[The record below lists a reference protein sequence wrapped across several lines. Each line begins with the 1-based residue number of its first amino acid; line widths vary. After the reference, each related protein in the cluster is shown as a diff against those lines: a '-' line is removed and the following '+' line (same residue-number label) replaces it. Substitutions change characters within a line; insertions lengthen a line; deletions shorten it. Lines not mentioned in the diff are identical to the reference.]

1 MGKSRLGAIV
11 MEIEEYKPSRIAFA
25 NTMSS
30 KEKKDFKLDEF
41 SQQEMLDDPAEQVQT
56 FGRVNRK
63 RIAEAQAA
71 KTRKQ
76 LL

>member
-1 MGKSRLGAIV
+1 
-11 MEIEEYKPSRIAFA
+11 MEIEGYKPSRIAFA

-30 KEKKDFKLDEF
+30 KDKKDFKPDEF
-41 SQQEMLDDPAEQVQT
+41 SQREMLDDSAKLVQT

>member
-1 MGKSRLGAIV
+1 MGKSRPEDYNRGNRGIQA
-11 MEIEEYKPSRIAFA
+11 SRIAFA

-30 KEKKDFKLDEF
+30 KDKKNSKLDEF
-41 SQQEMLDDPAEQVQT
+41 PQREMPDDPAELVRA

-63 RIAEAQAA
+63 RIAEARVA

-76 LL
+76 LR